1 MTIEYFPSTIRNPIG
16 LIPRDLAEIIED
28 EFQAGYS
35 QTAPAAT
42 GIPKEFE
49 LAYKVPTDEYL
60 DFVEFYRARHG
71 GAEEFFWQWPL
82 DGFGLPGYGGIGGEE
97 DPTGFDTH
105 PLARDVAIG
114 EGPFFLVKFKG
125 QPEHGYDQAHPGWW
139 NIKMTLREQ
148 EI

>member
-1 MTIEYFPSTIRNPIG
+1 MTEYFPSTIRAPYDMSPN
-16 LIPRDLAEIIED
+16 DLAEIIED

-42 GIPKEFE
+42 GIPKEVDVAF
-49 LAYKVPTDEYL
+49 KVPTNEYL
-60 DFVEFYRARHG
+60 DFVEFWRARHG

-82 DGFGLPGYGGIGGEE
+82 QGFGLPGYGGIGGEE

-105 PLARDVAIG
+105 PLARDVAVD
-114 EGPFFLVKFKG
+114 EGPLFLVKFRG
-125 QPEHGYDQAHPGWW
+125 RYDAKYDSAHPGWW
-139 NIKMTLREQ
+139 NIKFTIREQ